1 MLASPFYFSLLTF
14 PSLFIFSSEQ
24 FDLSKLLFVLLVLAT
39 LSSGLL
45 SDFIVEQLARLAGF
59 PFVWLAA
66 ASGLLL
72 AIPYLFSPKLLR
84 ID

>member
-1 MLASPFYFSLLTF
+1 MLASPFYYPFLSF
-14 PSLFIFSSEQ
+14 PSLLIFSSEL
-24 FDLSKLLFVLLVLAT
+24 FNLSQLLFAT

-45 SDFIVEQLARLAGF
+45 SDFIVEQLARLVGF
-59 PFVWLAA
+59 LLVWLAA

-72 AIPYLFSPKLLR
+72 AIPYLFSPRLLR